1 MNKKMYLKNLNIYV
15 LRQIDS
21 KINTTTMSMS
31 IISLLLFLTICI
43 FSSAISLN
51 NTMNTGLKKYA
62 PVDITL
68 TQMGEKNPI
77 GIEEALKEVGVDP
90 KENFSEYA
98 ISDMYQT
105 NELTSRI
112 FMEQEVEQ
120 IQATF
125 PLLNLDKDENIMTVS
140 DYNRIAKMYGSAE
153 VVLKDDEYVL
163 ICNYD
168 QMKQIRDMVLQKD
181 GTIILNGNKYYS
193 KYKECQ
199 DGATSISPQ
208 PLEIGTFIVPDSAIK
223 QEWKTKSILNANY
236 KGETEEEKQKIE
248 DKIVN
253 YSENK
258 TINSAAIK
266 NISELT
272 KTEIYDASVGLS
284 ATATFIGL
292 YLGIIFLISSAAI
305 LALKELSDSSDN
317 KERYMVLRKIGADEK
332 MIYGALFK
340 QIGIFFIFP
349 LLLAI
354 IHSIFGLKVA
364 GVMLSIFG
372 KQDLMGSIIAT
383 AIFIILIYGGY
394 FVATY
399 FGSKNII
406 KDTK

>member
-62 PVDITL
+62 PIDITL
-68 TQMGEKNPI
+68 TQMGEENPI
-77 GIEEALKEVGVDP
+77 GIEGALKEIGVDP
-90 KENFSEYA
+90 KENFSEYV

-105 NELTSRI
+105 NQLTSRI
-112 FMEQEVEQ
+112 FMEEEVEQ

-140 DYNRIAKMYGSAE
+140 DYNKIAKMYGNDQ
-153 VVLKDDEYVL
+153 VVLKENEYIL

-168 QMKQIRDMVLQKD
+168 QMKEIRDMVLQKD
-181 GTIILNGNKYYS
+181 GTITINGSKYHS

-199 DGATSISPQ
+199 DGVTSISPQ
-208 PLEIGTFIVPDSAIK
+208 PLETGTFIVPDHVVK

-236 KGETEEEKQKIE
+236 KGETEAEKQKIE
-248 DKIVN
+248 DKIAN
-253 YSENK
+253 ASEDE
-258 TINSAAIK
+258 TINIAIIK
-266 NISELT
+266 NISALT
-272 KTEIYDASVGLS
+272 KIEIYDSSVGLS

-349 LLLAI
+349 LLLAM

-364 GVMLSIFG
+364 GIMLSIFG